1 MSNISI
7 PEILERK
14 YALYVILCV
23 KEMPGSTKSEI
34 IKLDPRNERTK
45 FLRIKELIDAGIIK
59 VDDVQRQHNAMKLY
73 LTEKGQVMANYLE
86 KMINAYNEE

>member
-23 KEMPGSTKSEI
+23 KEMPGSTKTEI
-34 IKLDPRNERTK
+34 ISMDPGNERTK
-45 FLRIKELIDAGIIK
+45 FMRIKELIEAGIIK
-59 VDDVQRQHNAMKLY
+59 VDDVKRQHNAMKLY
-73 LTEKGQVMANYLE
+73 LTDKGQVIANHLE
-86 KMINAYNEE
+86 KIVKAYSEE